1 MDINDLSEKI
11 GAICA
16 HLILVLG
23 LTLAGANSYADA
35 PACSEQWNIA
45 LEKQLATSDGQGH
58 GPDIGS
64 DEWKSVIE
72 KKLGINTSPELPK
85 RNTQAWCQFIDQRAR
100 SKNSVSAKTA
110 PAKPAGPAF
119 SCTKIPP
126 GSIEATICAEP
137 VLAQLDRTL
146 MRVYTQAIKK
156 AQNAHPSTLKAE
168 QRGWIKG
175 RNDCWKETPQ
185 FNCIKTAYEQR
196 ISELQAKYRLV
207 PFTGP
212 VRFICNGNPANEVAV
227 NFFQTEPKTLIAE
240 YGDSVS
246 LMYVQPNDS
255 GTQYQGRNES
265 FWQHQG
271 EALISWG
278 FNSDQMRCT
287 RAQ

>member
-1 MDINDLSEKI
+1 MATQKVSKKSRVLCAFLPVII
-11 GAICA
+11 G
-16 HLILVLG
+16 
-23 LTLAGANSYADA
+23 LASASASTYADA
-35 PACSEQWNIA
+35 PPCSEQWNTA
-45 LEKQLATSDGQGH
+45 LEKQLATADGHGH

-72 KKLGINTSPELPK
+72 KKLGINSAPELPK
-85 RNTQAWCQFIDQRAR
+85 RNTQAWCQFIDQRAHD
-100 SKNSVSAKTA
+100 KNSAKKTSAK
-110 PAKPAGPAF
+110 PSGPAF

-146 MRVYTQAIKK
+146 MQVYTQATKK
-156 AQNAHPSTLKAE
+156 AQSEHPPTLKAE

-175 RNDCWKETPQ
+175 RNECWKETLQ
-185 FNCIKTAYEQR
+185 FNCIRTAYEQR

-212 VRFICNGNPANEVAV
+212 VRFICNGNPANEVTV
-227 NFFQTEPKTLIAE
+227 NFFQTQPKTLIAE

-246 LMYVQPNDS
+246 LMHLQPSDS
-255 GTQYQGRNES
+255 GTKYQGRNES

-278 FNSDQMRCT
+278 FNSDQMRCA
-287 RAQ
+287 RVQ